1 MANDAKPYSRKV
13 IMMDATP
20 YFTDIVVVGAGAGG
34 LTAAAVA
41 ASEGQ
46 RVILLEKSRYVGG
59 TAAVSGG
66 AVWIPNNPH
75 AVASDVE
82 DSYEN
87 ARLFLD
93 TVVGDLASAE
103 MKDAFLRRGPEAI
116 AYVESRTDLHF
127 SARAY
132 GPDYLDLQGASLG
145 GRLMDPAPFDG
156 RELGD
161 RFKDLR
167 PPLPEFGL
175 FGKMMVNRADLE
187 ALLAARRSPKA
198 AIHSARIVSRYFRD
212 RLRGY
217 PRGTRLLIGN
227 ALAAAL
233 FKTLL
238 RKGTPIWLET
248 KTIRLLKSDGRI
260 TGVEVEWNGARN
272 IINASAVVLASGGF
286 PGSAQMRAR
295 LLPESPQP
303 LSAAIA
309 DNTGDGIA
317 LAEEVGG
324 TVAEGNSNGAY
335 WSPVSLVPRDDGS
348 VAHFPHLMFDRA
360 KPGLI
365 AVTSSGHRFTNEA
378 DSYHEFVKAML
389 RHGAEYAYLIADNTF
404 VGKYTFGPVP
414 PQSAMR
420 QKFLRSGYLLK
431 ADSVAELAQKT
442 GIEPEALS
450 ATISRYNGFAEK
462 GLDVDFNKGGSP
474 YNRYLGDAGNAGNPC
489 LAPISNGPF
498 YAIKVFKGDIGTC
511 RGLEVNTNA
520 QVLGSDGMP
529 VPGLYACGN
538 DMNSMMGG
546 EYPGPGITIGQA
558 MTFGYVAAMH
568 AARKNS
574 V

>member
-1 MANDAKPYSRKV
+1 MN
-13 IMMDATP
+13 ATSHSA
-20 YFTDIVVVGAGAGG
+20 DIVVVGAGGAG

-41 ASEGQ
+41 ASEGR

-75 AVASDVE
+75 LAATGVE

-93 TVVGDLASAE
+93 TVVGNLASAD

-116 AYVESRTDLHF
+116 RYIEENTDLHF
-127 SARAY
+127 SARPY
-132 GPDYLDLQGASLG
+132 GPDYLDRPGSSLG
-145 GRLMDPAPFDG
+145 GRLMDPAEFDG

-161 RFKDLR
+161 RFNDLR

-198 AIHSARIVSRYFRD
+198 AMHSARIVFRYFRD

-233 FKTLL
+233 YKTLL
-238 RKGTPIWLET
+238 RKDTPIWLET
-248 KTIRLLKSDGRI
+248 ETRRLLTADGQI
-260 TGVEVEWNGARN
+260 CGVEVERAGERLV
-272 IINASAVVLASGGF
+272 INASAVILASGGF
-286 PGSAQMRAR
+286 PGSARMRER
-295 LLPESPQP
+295 LLPDAPEP

-317 LAEEVGG
+317 LAEAVGG
-324 TVAEGNSNGAY
+324 TIADRNSNGAY

-365 AVTSSGHRFTNEA
+365 AVTSNGKRFTNEA

-389 RHGAEYAYLIADNTF
+389 KQNADNAYLIADSTF
-404 VGKYTFGPVP
+404 LSKYTFGPVP
-414 PQSAMR
+414 PEFAMR
-420 QKFLRSGYLLK
+420 QKFLRSGYLIK
-431 ADSVAELAQKT
+431 ADSITGLAQQI
-442 GIEPEALS
+442 GIAPDALE
-450 ATISRYNGFAEK
+450 ATIARYNTAAAQGQ
-462 GLDVDFNKGGSP
+462 DPDFDKGGSP
-474 YNRYLGDAGNAGNPC
+474 YNRYLGDAGNPGNPC
-489 LAPISNGPF
+489 LAPIDKGPF

-511 RGLEVNTNA
+511 RGLDVNTHA
-520 QVLGSDGMP
+520 QVLDGAGAP
-529 VPGLYACGN
+529 IPGLYACGN

-558 MTFGYVAAMH
+558 ITFGYVAAIH
-568 AARKNS
+568 AAGIKDA
-574 V
+574 

>member
-1 MANDAKPYSRKV
+1 MN
-13 IMMDATP
+13 ATSHSA
-20 YFTDIVVVGAGAGG
+20 DIVVVGAGGAG

-41 ASEGQ
+41 ASEGR

-75 AVASDVE
+75 LAATGVE

-93 TVVGDLASAE
+93 TVVGNLASAD

-116 AYVESRTDLHF
+116 RYIEENTDLHF
-127 SARAY
+127 SARPY
-132 GPDYLDLQGASLG
+132 GPDYLDRPGSSLG
-145 GRLMDPAPFDG
+145 GRLMDPAEFDG

-161 RFKDLR
+161 RFNDLR

-198 AIHSARIVSRYFRD
+198 AMHSARIVFRYFRD

-233 FKTLL
+233 YKTLL
-238 RKGTPIWLET
+238 RKDTPIWLET
-248 KTIRLLKSDGRI
+248 ETRRLLTADGQI
-260 TGVEVEWNGARN
+260 CGVEVERAGERLV
-272 IINASAVVLASGGF
+272 INASAVILASGGF
-286 PGSAQMRAR
+286 PGSARMRER
-295 LLPESPQP
+295 LLPDAPEP

-317 LAEEVGG
+317 LAEAVGG
-324 TVAEGNSNGAY
+324 TIADRNSNGAY

-365 AVTSSGHRFTNEA
+365 AVTSNGKRFTNEA

-389 RHGAEYAYLIADNTF
+389 KQNADNAYLIADSTF
-404 VGKYTFGPVP
+404 LSKYTFGPVP
-414 PQSAMR
+414 PEFAMR
-420 QKFLRSGYLLK
+420 QKFLRSGYLIK
-431 ADSVAELAQKT
+431 ADSISGLARQI
-442 GIEPEALS
+442 GIAPDALE
-450 ATISRYNGFAEK
+450 ATIARYNTAAAQGQ
-462 GLDVDFNKGGSP
+462 DPDFDKGGSP
-474 YNRYLGDAGNAGNPC
+474 YNRYLGDAGNPRNPC
-489 LAPISNGPF
+489 LAPIDKGPF

-511 RGLEVNTNA
+511 RGLDVNTHA
-520 QVLGSDGMP
+520 QVLDGAGAP
-529 VPGLYACGN
+529 IPGLYACGN

-558 MTFGYVAAMH
+558 ITFGYVAAIH
-568 AARKNS
+568 AAGIKDA
-574 V
+574 

>member
-1 MANDAKPYSRKV
+1 MN
-13 IMMDATP
+13 ATSHSA
-20 YFTDIVVVGAGAGG
+20 DIVVVGAGGAG

-41 ASEGQ
+41 ASEGR

-75 AVASDVE
+75 LAATGVE

-93 TVVGDLASAE
+93 TVVGNLASAD

-116 AYVESRTDLHF
+116 RYIEENTDLHF
-127 SARAY
+127 SARPY
-132 GPDYLDLQGASLG
+132 GPDYLDRPGSSLG
-145 GRLMDPAPFDG
+145 GRLMDPAEFDG

-161 RFKDLR
+161 RFNDLR

-198 AIHSARIVSRYFRD
+198 AMHSARVVFRYFRD

-233 FKTLL
+233 YKTLL
-238 RKGTPIWLET
+238 RKDTPIWLET
-248 KTIRLLKSDGRI
+248 ETRRLLTADGQI
-260 TGVEVEWNGARN
+260 CGVEVERAGERLV
-272 IINASAVVLASGGF
+272 INASAVILASGGF
-286 PGSAQMRAR
+286 PGSARMRER
-295 LLPESPQP
+295 LLPDAPEP

-317 LAEEVGG
+317 LAEAVGG
-324 TVAEGNSNGAY
+324 TIADRNSNGAY

-365 AVTSSGHRFTNEA
+365 AVTSNGKRFTNEA

-389 RHGAEYAYLIADNTF
+389 KQNADNAYLIADSTF
-404 VGKYTFGPVP
+404 LSKYTFGPVP
-414 PQSAMR
+414 PEFAMR
-420 QKFLRSGYLLK
+420 QKFLRSGYLMK
-431 ADSVAELAQKT
+431 ADSISGLARQI
-442 GIEPEALS
+442 GIDPNALE
-450 ATISRYNGFAEK
+450 ATISRYNTSAAK
-462 GLDVDFNKGGSP
+462 GQDPDFDKGGSP
-474 YNRYLGDAGNAGNPC
+474 YNRYLGDAGKPGNPC
-489 LAPISNGPF
+489 LAPIDKGPF

-511 RGLEVNTNA
+511 RGLDVNTHA
-520 QVLGSDGMP
+520 QVLDAAGAP
-529 VPGLYACGN
+529 IPGLYACGN

-558 MTFGYVAAMH
+558 ITFGYVAAIH
-568 AARKNS
+568 AAGIKDA
-574 V
+574 